1 MKESE
6 LIRMKR
12 QIEVLGSITQTLMTE
27 LDNLKTLSFGTSQ
40 IIKNMPDYEEAIEK
54 LKKESAREHGEGEE
68 VISDGKTGE

>member
-6 LIRMKR
+6 LIKMKR

-40 IIKNMPDYEEAIEK
+40 IIKNMPDYEKAIEK

-68 VISDGKTGE
+68 VVSDGKTG